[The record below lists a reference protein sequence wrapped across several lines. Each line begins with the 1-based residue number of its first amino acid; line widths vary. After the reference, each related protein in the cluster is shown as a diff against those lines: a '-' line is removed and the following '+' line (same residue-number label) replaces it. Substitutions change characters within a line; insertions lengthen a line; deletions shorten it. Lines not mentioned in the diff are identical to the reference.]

1 MRKHKEKKLAFLY
14 MIYYNRKEISVRL
27 YTIIHYGR
35 LKEGEE
41 ETMSLTLSKKAQA
54 VKPSSTLAIT
64 AKANE
69 LKAKG
74 LDVVGF
80 GAGEPDFNT
89 PDNICEAAIN
99 AIHAGFTKYTPASG
113 TAELKQAIC
122 RKFELF
128 NKLHYEP
135 NQIVVSNGGKHSL
148 TNVFSA
154 ILNPGDEVVIPSPY
168 WLSYP
173 EIVRLADGVPVIVR
187 CGKEQ
192 SYKITA
198 EQLAAAC
205 TGKTKAFVLNT
216 PNNPTGMI
224 YTREEL
230 EALAKVIVEK
240 DIYCVA
246 DEMYENLIY
255 EGNEAVS
262 IASLNEEIYKRTITC
277 SGVAKSYAM
286 TGWRIGY
293 TGSSAEIAKLMG
305 SVQSHQTS
313 NPNSIAQKAT
323 VEALLG
329 PQDTVIAMN
338 KEFDRRRDY
347 MYERISKMELVDA
360 IRPLGAFYIFVDISR
375 LLPRF
380 YKGEE
385 IGNVGRLAE
394 ILIEDYMTA
403 VIPCADFGFDDHIR
417 LSYAISMEQI
427 KKGLDRIERF
437 IKDTEEG
444 K

>member
-1 MRKHKEKKLAFLY
+1 MA
-14 MIYYNRKEISVRL
+14 
-27 YTIIHYGR
+27 
-35 LKEGEE
+35 
-41 ETMSLTLSKKAQA
+41 LTLSKKAQA

-89 PDNICEAAIN
+89 PENICDAAIH
-99 AIHAGFTKYTPASG
+99 AIHAGFTKYTPAAG
-113 TAELKQAIC
+113 TVELKQAIC
-122 RKFELF
+122 KKFETF

-148 TNVFSA
+148 TNIFSA
-154 ILNPGDEVVIPSPY
+154 ILNPGDEVIIPAPF

-192 SYKITA
+192 GYKMTA

-205 TGKTKAFVLNT
+205 TEKTKAVVLNT

-255 EGNEAVS
+255 EGYEAVS

-329 PQDTVIAMN
+329 PQDTVMEMN
-338 KEFDRRRDY
+338 KEFDKRRVY
-347 MYERISKMELVDA
+347 MYERVNKMDLVDA
-360 IRPLGAFYIFVDISR
+360 LKPLGAFYVFVDVSK
-375 LLPRF
+375 LLEKS
-380 YKGEE
+380 YKGEK
-385 IGNVGRLAE
+385 IGDVGKLAK

-427 KKGLDRIERF
+427 KKGLDRIEQF
-437 IKDTEEG
+437 IKDV

>member
-1 MRKHKEKKLAFLY
+1 MA
-14 MIYYNRKEISVRL
+14 
-27 YTIIHYGR
+27 
-35 LKEGEE
+35 
-41 ETMSLTLSKKAQA
+41 LTLSKKAQA

-89 PDNICEAAIN
+89 PENICDAAIR

-113 TAELKQAIC
+113 TVELKQAIC
-122 RKFELF
+122 KKFTSF

-135 NQIVVSNGGKHSL
+135 EQIVVSNGGKHSL
-148 TNVFSA
+148 TNIFSA
-154 ILNPGDEVVIPSPY
+154 ILNPGDEVIIPAPF

-192 SYKITA
+192 SYKMTA

-205 TGKTKAFVLNT
+205 TEKTKAVVLNT

-224 YTREEL
+224 YTRAEL

-262 IASLNEEIYKRTITC
+262 IASLNDEIYRRTITC

-293 TGSSAEIAKLMG
+293 TGSTAEIAKLMG

-329 PQDTVIAMN
+329 PQDMVMEMN
-338 KEFDRRRDY
+338 KEFDRRRVY
-347 MYERISKMELVDA
+347 MYERISKMDLVDA
-360 IRPLGAFYIFVDISR
+360 LKPLGAFYVFVDISK
-375 LLPRF
+375 LLEKS
-380 YKGEE
+380 YQGEK
-385 IGNVGRLAE
+385 IGNVGKLAK

-427 KKGLDRIERF
+427 KKGLDRIEQF
-437 IKDTEEG
+437 IRDVE
-444 K
+444 